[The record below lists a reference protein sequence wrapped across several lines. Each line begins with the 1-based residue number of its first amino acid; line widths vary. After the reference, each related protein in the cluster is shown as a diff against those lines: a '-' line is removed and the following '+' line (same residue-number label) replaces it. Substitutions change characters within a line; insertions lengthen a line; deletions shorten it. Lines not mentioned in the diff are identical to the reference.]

1 MIKNLFSIYYYFFSI
16 YYYMSNDNQLTEN
29 IQQLNTSIEE
39 SIVTK
44 NNDVSLIISLISK
57 IDEVEKLLD
66 KNIYSV
72 SKEQLVKLLK
82 IISLLSVETKNVI
95 PLNNI
100 INSISEI
107 FKDGKLELYEIPL
120 LIKVL
125 NENIL
130 KQNISNISSAD
141 ISLLIKLLIIIL
153 IELNILKLSSS
164 DVKIIN
170 VLIDTSLELLNIQ
183 IVLPT
188 KEQLNKC
195 FLWKC

>member
-1 MIKNLFSIYYYFFSI
+1 
-16 YYYMSNDNQLTEN
+16 MSNTNQDRPNSSLDEVK
-29 IQQLNTSIEE
+29 LEE
-39 SIVTK
+39 
-44 NNDVSLIISLISK
+44 SLISK
-57 IDEVEKLLD
+57 YNEVLQVVSFISKIEEVEKLLD
-66 KNIYSV
+66 KNICSV

-100 INSISEI
+100 INSISDI
-107 FKDGKLELYEIPL
+107 FKDGKLEVYEIPL

-153 IELNILKLSSS
+153 VELNILKLSSS

-170 VLIDTSLELLNIQ
+170 ILIDTSLELLNIQ
-183 IVLPT
+183 VVLPT

-195 FLWKC
+195 FFWKC